1 MKMTDNELIEL
12 LTELAQKD
20 GVVGVDMSLHPAA
33 IAADELR
40 MLYAFRNDILK
51 ATKSI
56 EGE

>member
-1 MKMTDNELIEL
+1 MTDNELIEL

-40 MLYAFRNDILK
+40 MLYEFRDDILK